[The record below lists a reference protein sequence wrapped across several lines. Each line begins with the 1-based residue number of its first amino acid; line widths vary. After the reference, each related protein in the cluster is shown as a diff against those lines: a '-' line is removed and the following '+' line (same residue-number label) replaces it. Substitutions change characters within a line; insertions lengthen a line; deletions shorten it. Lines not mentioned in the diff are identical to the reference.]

1 MENGMI
7 IGGAIMVGKK
17 SAEPRNVAGVSGS
30 CRKSYEILGLT
41 HAERYLLVA
50 QAAHFRTAA
59 RKIADADPLQ
69 DWLSGRV
76 DINASVE
83 RKSAKSE

>member
-17 SAEPRNVAGVSGS
+17 SAASRDVAGVSGR
-30 CRKSYEILGLT
+30 CRESYEILGLR
-41 HAERYLLVA
+41 HAERYLLIA

-59 RKIADADPLQ
+59 RKYADADPLQ
-69 DWLSGRV
+69 D
-76 DINASVE
+76 
-83 RKSAKSE
+83 